1 MCASGLASCLL
12 FLVGVSAA
20 EGSIVYREPF
30 SNELL
35 EVHIILI
42 VVPLCLTSLAICAAA
57 VVACAR
63 TLRMTVLLVLGV
75 WLALVCVGVVS
86 WSVTYVASR
95 DAILEHAEHSLSL
108 TAAQAISAVMG
119 EFGIGSDMMQSLQM
133 LASTG
138 FIDIEAQWPTPHIF
152 FDSLLRNVGR
162 HTTSISMLMV
172 GTESG
177 RFAGVFP
184 RFRTDE
190 GVVTDRHYICALP
203 GDYLPEWAR
212 CEAAD
217 WGANCSQIA
226 TSSACANSSSEA
238 AVHCAKSCGFPQN
251 ATRNCVGR
259 LSLVPTN
266 LANGSNTSRAVR
278 HSIFEEP
285 AADRQQP
292 VTLEYDPRIRPWYTR
307 NEAPMWSPPYVFAT
321 GELGITVSA
330 GVITSYSGDFLGS
343 VAVDYRLDTLNRFMS
358 DVKPSDNGVAFLMTS
373 DGLLVGSSMT
383 DVELAQD
390 TGVMKYKEVNDINI
404 MNYSKTESESKIVR
418 AVGAV
423 RSKWGTVEA
432 AAVGSSMY
440 QYSDDVVVSYPIKLQ
455 GLTMLLVVSVP
466 MSDIMGKA
474 DHASTLSL
482 VMTVSISVGLALLAA
497 VGLKVALL
505 PLEKL
510 RQNMYDVACMNVEG
524 HEDGVSSHL
533 TEIRSMQES
542 FSTMVKNLIEYKQ
555 YLPQSILHD
564 SGSEIISEGVT
575 ASRRSKGSHT
585 SSSYVTQ
592 TASSASAE
600 SLWLRSRSLGDGAG
614 MKLRN
619 VSVMLTNVAGFV
631 ELSKTRPPAEVL
643 AMHAH
648 YLETV
653 VKCVNGNRGIVDEF
667 IGDKVHASF
676 NTILASGLHRSAATE
691 CMSILQSTTC
701 SGPSGPLQ
709 INTAAVSM
717 KALCGNFGFKGM
729 KKYTIV
735 SSGDANVWTFERWGK
750 AWGVSALV
758 DSVIA
763 QDTQGTFNHRRVA
776 KVRLTSKRDA
786 FVFELV
792 SPKEVVCEEWMYQL
806 EQGNAQSDEISTYN
820 TAIGNLYEGKV
831 DEALNM
837 IRANMAGPDSM
848 KLCTWAET
856 CKSSCMT
863 PTPIPISHIPDR
875 TRIYTVSDYAYV
887 PADNSAGR

>member
-238 AVHCAKSCGFPQN
+238 AVHCAKSCGFPLHD
-251 ATRNCVGR
+251 ARNCYRQVAHFPSHR
-259 LSLVPTN
+259 I
-266 LANGSNTSRAVR
+266 GSNASAAPGILQD
-278 HSIFEEP
+278 SIYEEAP
-285 AADRQQP
+285 GRGLVVHRP
-292 VTLEYDPRIRPWYTR
+292 YDPRPRPWYTR
-307 NEAPMWSPPYVFAT
+307 QLVPTWTSPFLYSDGGPGMA
-321 GELGITVSA
+321 VSI
-330 GVITSYSGDFLGS
+330 GVMRNGTFVGS
-343 VAVDYRLDTLNRFMS
+343 FGVNFRLDLMNIFMRG
-358 DVKPSDNGVAFLMTS
+358 VKPSDNGVAFLMTS

-390 TGVMKYKEVNDINI
+390 TGVAVYDTIDAINI
-404 MNYSKTESESKIVR
+404 LNYNKTESESKIVR

>member
-259 LSLVPTN
+259 LSLFTAN
-266 LANGSNTSRAVR
+266 LANRPTNTSAAVR
-278 HSIFEEP
+278 DSIFEEP
-285 AADRQQP
+285 AGGAS
-292 VTLEYDPRIRPWYTR
+292 VSALEFDPRLRPWYTR
-307 NEAPMWSPPYVFAT
+307 NEAPTWSSPYLFST
-321 GELGITVSA
+321 GDTGISLSA
-330 GVITSYSGDFLGS
+330 GVVSQTNEHLGS
-343 VAVDYRLDTLNRFMS
+343 VLVDFTLAKMTTVMR
-358 DVKPSDNGVAFLMTS
+358 DVKPSDNGLAFLITTDS
-373 DGLLVGSSMT
+373 AFVGSSMSRE
-383 DVELAQD
+383 ELALD
-390 TGVMKYKEVNDINI
+390 THVTDFSQE
-404 MNYSKTESESKIVR
+404 ESMYISNFNNSASKITHALKPVW
-418 AVGAV
+418 
-423 RSKWGTVEA
+423 SKWGTLEA

>member
-1 MCASGLASCLL
+1 
-12 FLVGVSAA
+12 
-20 EGSIVYREPF
+20 
-30 SNELL
+30 
-35 EVHIILI
+35 
-42 VVPLCLTSLAICAAA
+42 
-57 VVACAR
+57 
-63 TLRMTVLLVLGV
+63 
-75 WLALVCVGVVS
+75 
-86 WSVTYVASR
+86 
-95 DAILEHAEHSLSL
+95 
-108 TAAQAISAVMG
+108 MG

-259 LSLVPTN
+259 LSLFTAN
-266 LANGSNTSRAVR
+266 LANRPTNTSAAVR
-278 HSIFEEP
+278 DSIFEEP
-285 AADRQQP
+285 AGGAS
-292 VTLEYDPRIRPWYTR
+292 VSALEFDPRLRPWYTR
-307 NEAPMWSPPYVFAT
+307 NEAPTWSSPYLFST
-321 GELGITVSA
+321 GDTGISLSA
-330 GVITSYSGDFLGS
+330 GVVSQTNEHLGS
-343 VAVDYRLDTLNRFMS
+343 VLVDFTLAKMTTVMR
-358 DVKPSDNGVAFLMTS
+358 DVKPSDNGLAFLITTDS
-373 DGLLVGSSMT
+373 AFVGSSMSRE
-383 DVELAQD
+383 ELALD
-390 TGVMKYKEVNDINI
+390 THVTDFSQE
-404 MNYSKTESESKIVR
+404 ESMYISNFNNSASKITHALKPVW
-418 AVGAV
+418 
-423 RSKWGTVEA
+423 SKWGTLEA